1 MMNLRKLINIL
12 SQNRVHPHKRHKKTV
27 FQKTSDVA
35 TGVWKYLVV
44 TLVTASW
51 IIVYLRSKKLYLD
64 IFQLLSYPLGKTSWG
79 LRADDM

>member
-1 MMNLRKLINIL
+1 M
-12 SQNRVHPHKRHKKTV
+12 

-51 IIVYLRSKKLYLD
+51 ITVYLTSKKLYLD
-64 IFQLLSYPLGKTSWG
+64 IFRPLSYPLGDTSRG
-79 LRADDM
+79 VKAASG